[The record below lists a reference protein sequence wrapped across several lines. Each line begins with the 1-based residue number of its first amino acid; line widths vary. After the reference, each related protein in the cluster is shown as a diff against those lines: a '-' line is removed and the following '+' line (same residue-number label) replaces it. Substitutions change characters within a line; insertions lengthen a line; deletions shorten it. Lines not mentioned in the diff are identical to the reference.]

1 MRPLHI
7 LTALLLVA
15 LLAGCGTTQHFVP
28 PMPIPPGTAAGTIG
42 VSWSSSR
49 FIPLG
54 LQGNFY
60 LGVAGGNMLG
70 VGFNNFVLPSSFT
83 YVHYERISDLSYANV
98 QLHGTL
104 LGIDP
109 RYELDLGYAMRWGE
123 TTHAFKLGIGYL
135 STLQPGVEG
144 FQRPGYFGLVPVA
157 GYDARYGGVGLAA
170 QFRPGTTAYIIG
182 ALLSG
187 LDGRAD
193 TAIVIAKDSV
203 VAIERADGWGSTS
216 PWDIPSWKISLRD
229 STFLYVTPR
238 EDHFQEWLA
247 SSRLHELN
255 VHCASPSYRFYRVVR
270 TSVPYAPTDYI
281 ASPGP
286 IMQLD
291 MDAIVGRY
299 ERTGLLEIREEP
311 GTLERGLGKASLLD
325 DISVGIGVDVVR

>member
-109 RYELDLGYAMRWGE
+109 RYELDLGYATRWGE

-135 STLQPGVEG
+135 STLQPGVEEPSN
-144 FQRPGYFGLVPVA
+144 RVPAWVA
-157 GYDARYGGVGLAA
+157 NAKS
-170 QFRPGTTAYIIG
+170 IG
-182 ALLSG
+182 EVQVQTLK
-187 LDGRAD
+187 
-193 TAIVIAKDSV
+193 TV
-203 VAIERADGWGSTS
+203 
-216 PWDIPSWKISLRD
+216 
-229 STFLYVTPR
+229 
-238 EDHFQEWLA
+238 
-247 SSRLHELN
+247 
-255 VHCASPSYRFYRVVR
+255 
-270 TSVPYAPTDYI
+270 
-281 ASPGP
+281 
-286 IMQLD
+286 
-291 MDAIVGRY
+291 
-299 ERTGLLEIREEP
+299 
-311 GTLERGLGKASLLD
+311 GTL
-325 DISVGIGVDVVR
+325 VDENPKQAALIVRDWLSNPT